1 MKSKKTCYD
10 PAISHVTLKRFAP
23 ICLLY
28 TLGLVLLTVSKLNA
42 NGYQVNA
49 VLGIQE
55 LCPFAVVCNLAYALV
70 LAQLLMGDL
79 YSPRL
84 GYALH
89 ALPVTLGGWFGTQ
102 VILGILSV
110 LPGIL
115 LSAGF
120 MLTVLTRYQIVV
132 LYWLAAA
139 LLSFLFFFGLAL
151 LCSVAAGNRIG
162 MLLLYCIANFAG
174 LFYGWTKIRI
184 LSPLIYGM
192 YLPGYDAQFVPMKTM
207 LSRDPFEIIYQ
218 EQLPNYTDGPVAYFG
233 SLDVDHLNFS
243 NSYLWILLAF
253 AAAGCVLIGLAMY
266 LLRRRRPE
274 CAGDLL
280 AFRPMAPV
288 LLVLCSVFTGILF
301 HVISNTFGGQLGYPM
316 MFIGMIVGYYA
327 MLMLLRRQTR
337 VFTKKSVLPLA
348 LILVITLA
356 GITAT
361 GLNLFGFT
369 YKVPEVSQVEQVE
382 LDVWGCGNPLK
393 SSRPEDIALAIQV
406 QEECMSTHRQAERQ
420 RPLLERIY
428 GDEETAPGM
437 NKDDDDY
444 TGRVSIVYTLKNGKT
459 ISRMYYLFSDYECLE
474 PLRLTFS
481 APEYIFSRGDSIDA
495 FLDEN
500 GKFDRQEL
508 MDMLQGVQLTCWH
521 EQIDELSGDLT
532 SRISD
537 DDVPGLIDAILAD
550 CEAGNIAQSY
560 IFHTNEIYTDSLSV
574 YFVDKRMNPLG
585 YTGNFLISLYPANVN
600 TFNYLI
606 DHGYH
611 APLEAE

>member
-28 TLGLVLLTVSKLNA
+28 TLGLVLLTVNKVNA

-49 VLGIQE
+49 VLGVQE
-55 LCPFAVVCNLAYALV
+55 LCSFAVVCNLAYALV
-70 LAQLLMGDL
+70 LSQLLMGDL
-79 YSPRL
+79 YNPRL

-162 MLLLYCIANFAG
+162 MLLLYCIANFGG

-207 LSRDPFEIIYQ
+207 LSRDPFDIIYQ
-218 EQLPNYTDGPVAYFG
+218 EQQPNYTDGPVAYFG

-243 NSYLWILLAF
+243 SNYLRILLAF
-253 AAAGCVLIGLAMY
+253 AVAGCVLIGLAMY

-301 HVISNTFGGQLGYPM
+301 HVISDTFSGQLGFPM
-316 MFIGMIVGYYA
+316 LFIGMIVGYYA

-369 YKVPEVSQVEQVE
+369 YKVPDVSQVEQVE
-382 LDVWGCGNPLK
+382 LDVWGCGNPLQ

-406 QEECMSTHRQAERQ
+406 QEECLGTHRQAERQ

-500 GKFDRQEL
+500 GKFDRQKL

-532 SRISD
+532 SRISN

-560 IFHTNEIYTDSLSV
+560 IFHTDEIYTDSISV

-585 YTGNFLISLYPANVN
+585 YTGNFLISLYSANVN

-606 DHGYH
+606 SHGYH
-611 APLEAE
+611 PPLEEQ